1 MMKAVL
7 YGIGVGPGD
16 SELMTLKA
24 INTIKN
30 CDIIAIPSE
39 NIESCVAYN
48 IAKGAVSEIINKDIL
63 KIHMPMTK
71 DKTILLE
78 SHNKGCDIICEQL
91 NKGKTVG
98 FLTLGDPTIYS
109 TYMYIHKSVKERGYK
124 VSIINGIPSFIA
136 VAAKLDISLVENKE
150 ELHII
155 PATYT
160 EEIKDYKGTT
170 VLMKSGKK
178 IADIKKM
185 LEEKT
190 SGENMVKSFEGMIE
204 NCTMD
209 NEKITLQVENIDE
222 LSGYY
227 STIILKSKD

>member
-30 CDIIAIPSE
+30 CDVIAIPSE

-48 IAKGAVSEIINKDIL
+48 IAKGAVAEIVNKDIL
-63 KIHMPMTK
+63 KVHMPMTK

-91 NKGKTVG
+91 NKGKKVG

-109 TYMYIHKSVKERGYK
+109 TYMYIHKLVKEKGYT
-124 VSIINGIPSFIA
+124 VCIVNGIPSFIA
-136 VAAKLDISLVENKE
+136 VAAKLDISLAENKE

-155 PATYT
+155 PATYA
-160 EEIKDYKGTT
+160 EEIGDYKGTT

-178 IADIKKM
+178 IAEIKKM

-190 SGENMVKSFEGMIE
+190 SGQNIVKSFEGMIE

-209 NEKITLQVENIDE
+209 NEKITLQVEDIDE

-227 STIILKSKD
+227 STIILKSRN